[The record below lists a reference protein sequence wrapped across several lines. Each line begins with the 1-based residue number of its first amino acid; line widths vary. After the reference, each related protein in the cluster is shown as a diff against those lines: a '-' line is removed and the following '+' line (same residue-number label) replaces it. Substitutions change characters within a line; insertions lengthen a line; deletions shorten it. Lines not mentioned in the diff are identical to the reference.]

1 MPLQTDGM
9 VVSNKRIKSVYYLLG
24 INCPPIADQIKPGQF
39 VMVKVSDDRSPLLRH
54 PFSVYKS
61 YPVSHPEKIKRG
73 CLFILYKKVGKGTR
87 KMTTLKRVEKVDL
100 IGPLGNSFILP
111 PSPFLQILF

>member
-24 INCPPIADQIKPGQF
+24 IDCSPIADQIKPGQF
-39 VMVKVSDDRSPLLRH
+39 VMLKVSDDRSPLLRR

-61 YPVSHPEKIKRG
+61 YPVTPSRKEKKRLSIHP
-73 CLFILYKKVGKGTR
+73 V
-87 KMTTLKRVEKVDL
+87 
-100 IGPLGNSFILP
+100 
-111 PSPFLQILF
+111 